1 MVRQFLVYFVITNSH
16 WIDRLIYKS
25 SCTRLNLP
33 KPWPEK
39 TADISW
45 SYHWFPW
52 EMTSNC
58 RQCHYPD
65 LDSTS
70 DWLKQISLVA
80 QPIKTTTQIWV
91 VTHYQHVISALIL
104 QKSFCEQAIGG
115 IAKYALFIFLFFR
128 LTKPMNNIVWFLF
141 NFAWATIL
149 EDKHHQRK
157 VQLPRKVHQL
167 PR

>member
-25 SCTRLNLP
+25 SYTGLNLS

>member
-1 MVRQFLVYFVITNSH
+1 MVRQFLVYLVITNSH

-25 SCTRLNLP
+25 SRTGLNLP

-39 TADISW
+39 TADILW
-45 SYHWFPW
+45 SYHWFPS

-58 RQCHYPD
+58 RECHYPD

-167 PR
+167 PW